1 MDPYKFIGPAGI
13 HPRILKNL
21 AVVITKPLSIIFE
34 RSWEPE
40 EVPADWKLVNIVLIL
55 RKGKKEDLRN
65 YRFVSLTS
73 VPSLFWEVLKT
84 LGGQCSHWS
93 QPAWLHDG
101 EVLCVKPA
109 FFL

>member
-65 YRFVSLTS
+65 YRFTSVKTGKEENVSLRGDQ
-73 VPSLFWEVLKT
+73 SLDKSQSQNAITVVL
-84 LGGQCSHWS
+84 S
-93 QPAWLHDG
+93 
-101 EVLCVKPA
+101 
-109 FFL
+109 